1 MAYNLAYGIG
11 QLPGGWLADRIG
23 NRIVLTIGVAGVA
36 LTGLLIGLSPNAII
50 LGLLLVI
57 LGLAGGGYHPAAAPM
72 VSASATEQNRGKA
85 LGFHQIGG
93 SGSFFLAPLITAG
106 IAGALGW
113 RGTFITLSIPAI
125 AIGIAFYILLGRLGY
140 TGEKKEGTISAD
152 RDLLSVPGH
161 TRRLTAFVI
170 LGVCQMVVVYSIIS
184 FIPLYIVD
192 NFGASEEVAAAMLSL
207 AYVGGIWAGPLGGW
221 ASDHFGRIPVIV
233 AVGLVASPVI
243 YFLNLV
249 GFGIG
254 FSVLLVVIGTSMYL
268 GMPVTEAYIIS
279 NTSEKNRSTVLG
291 IYYLG
296 SRGGPAIAPVIG
308 YIIDNYGFSTSYS
321 IVGAAMLIITLFCG
335 VLLWGRRRV
344 QFLALSRSR
353 YVRRR
358 CGCVTPCTRA
368 IY

>member
-1 MAYNLAYGIG
+1 MTALLTPLLPYIRDDFSLNYTQAGWLLMAYNLAYGIG

-23 NRIVLTIGVAGVA
+23 NRIVLTIGVTGIAV
-36 LTGLLIGLSPNAII
+36 TGLLIGLSPNYVI
-50 LGLLLVI
+50 LALLLVI

-72 VSASATEQNRGKA
+72 VSASATEENRGKA

-93 SGSFFLAPLITAG
+93 SFSFFLAPLITAA

-140 TGEKKEGTISAD
+140 TSGEKRGIPSGDT
-152 RDLLSVPGH
+152 DLLSTPGH
-161 TRRLTAFVI
+161 TRRLTALVI
-170 LGVCQMVVVYSIIS
+170 LGVSQMVVIYSIIS

-192 NFGASEEVAAAMLSL
+192 NFGASEEAAAAMLSL

-221 ASDHFGRIPVIV
+221 ASDRFGRIPVIL
-233 AVGLVASPVI
+233 AVGLVAGPVI
-243 YFLNLV
+243 YLLNLI

-254 FSVLLVVIGTSMYL
+254 FSVILVVIGTSMYL
-268 GMPVTEAYIIS
+268 GMPVAEAYIIS

-308 YIIDNYGFSTSYS
+308 YIIDNYGFNINFS
-321 IVGAAMLIITLFCG
+321 IVGAAMVIITLFCG
-335 VLLWGRRRV
+335 GLLWGRRN
-344 QFLALSRSR
+344 
-353 YVRRR
+353 
-358 CGCVTPCTRA
+358 
-368 IY
+368 